1 MNYFDLGSVFN
12 NSRLVIDTDLIFR
25 YVIILDGK

>member
-1 MNYFDLGSVFN
+1 MDHSDLGSVFN
-12 NSRLVIDTDLIFR
+12 NSRLVIDIDFIFR